1 MDAKLD
7 GEGGTPPTWDLH
19 VNPGV
24 GLNIVPMIQGAAEQ
38 YQEALVAASLVL
50 GGVPQNP
57 TSGVDHLGFIG
68 GTVTFGA
75 LDAQIRRA
83 LVNVGRTDYYA
94 DYDIVNH
101 GLVVIPKKVA
111 SS

>member
-1 MDAKLD
+1 MDAQLQ
-7 GEGGTPPTWDLH
+7 GESGTPPTWDKY
-19 VNPGV
+19 VVPGV
-24 GLNIVPMIQGAAEQ
+24 GQNIVPMIQGAQEQ
-38 YQEALVAASLVL
+38 LQEAEVAASLVL

-57 TSGVDHLGFIG
+57 SSGVDHLGFIG

-83 LVNVGRTDYYA
+83 LANVGRSDYYV
-94 DYDIVNH
+94 DYDIQNH
-101 GLVVIPKKVA
+101 GLVLIPKKVV